1 MLAFQIGFRDWQ
13 MLGLALGK
21 HLFLQSAL
29 FVFPLYMN
37 TFIFFLDDLIL
48 TEMAFLVVV
57 LCVMDLLHYCIYL
70 QRL

>member
-1 MLAFQIGFRDWQ
+1 MLAFQVEFRDQQ

-21 HLFLQSAL
+21 HLFLQSSV

-48 TEMAFLVVV
+48 TETAVLVVV
-57 LCVMDLLHYCIYL
+57 LCVIELLH
-70 QRL
+70 

>member
-1 MLAFQIGFRDWQ
+1 MLAFQIGLRDQQ

-21 HLFLQSAL
+21 HLFLQNSV

-48 TEMAFLVVV
+48 TETAFLVVV
-57 LCVMDLLHYCIYL
+57 LCVMDLLH
-70 QRL
+70 